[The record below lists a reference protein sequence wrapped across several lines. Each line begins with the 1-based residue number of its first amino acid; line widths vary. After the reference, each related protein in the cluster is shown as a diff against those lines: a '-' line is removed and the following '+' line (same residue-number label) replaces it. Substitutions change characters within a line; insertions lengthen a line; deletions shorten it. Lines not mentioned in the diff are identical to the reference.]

1 VYDYAF
7 WNDAGSFRS
16 THEYKGWPDPARVQ
30 ELWKEGSALSGEN
43 PEDLLF
49 FPIAGMPHPSMRYW
63 VQDHGPVDA
72 EVSEGARFCELFFE
86 FPIYIFVSQARFSA
100 VLRVPSAGGGARST
114 PTTTTTSSWTFS
126 LAKTKH

>member
-43 PEDLLF
+43 SEDLLF

-72 EVSEGARFCELFFE
+72 EVSEGARFCELFLS
-86 FPIYIFVSQARFSA
+86 FPFISSSRRLVFRRFSEYRRLVA
-100 VLRVPSAGGGARST
+100 AHVLRLPR
-114 PTTTTTSSWTFS
+114 P
-126 LAKTKH
+126 LP